1 MGNQLNPNKTHLL
14 NILALF
20 APCHPHATN
29 LKNKVN
35 TSVHQYNEKQF
46 PNDGVSNMAL
56 DEKCSDLTL

>member
-1 MGNQLNPNKTHLL
+1 MLHQLNLNKTNLL

-35 TSVHQYNEKQF
+35 RSIHQYNEKQL

-56 DEKCSDLTL
+56 DKKMF